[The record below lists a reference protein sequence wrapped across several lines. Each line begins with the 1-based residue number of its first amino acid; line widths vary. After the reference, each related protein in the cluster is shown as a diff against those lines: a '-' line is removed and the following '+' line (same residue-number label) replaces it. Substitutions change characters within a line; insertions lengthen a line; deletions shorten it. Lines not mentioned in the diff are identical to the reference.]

1 MVTVKKKLAHSPKK
15 VATIAPPSA
24 EPTLVATPA
33 TLTAPCKWPCPEFE
47 TTGNVAQPQKCIKK
61 KARKGDREI
70 HINTSQTIRA
80 TEIRPTR
87 QVIVEPVVPPLVE
100 GLATSGPAIAPNVGL
115 AAAALE
121 KVATDREK
129 PFPKSKKDSSDRP
142 GRREQ
147 KLNIFAG
154 EVPSTG

>member
-1 MVTVKKKLAHSPKK
+1 MD
-15 VATIAPPSA
+15 
-24 EPTLVATPA
+24 
-33 TLTAPCKWPCPEFE
+33 
-47 TTGNVAQPQKCIKK
+47 Q
-61 KARKGDREI
+61 
-70 HINTSQTIRA
+70 A

-142 GRREQ
+142 GRSGEQ

>member
-61 KARKGDREI
+61 KASTKLPQNLSMD
-70 HINTSQTIRA
+70 QA